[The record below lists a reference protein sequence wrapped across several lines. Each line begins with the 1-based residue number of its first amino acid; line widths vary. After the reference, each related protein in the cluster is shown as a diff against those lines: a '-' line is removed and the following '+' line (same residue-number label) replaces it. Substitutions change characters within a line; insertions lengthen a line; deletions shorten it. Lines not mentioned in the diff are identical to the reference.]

1 MTVEK
6 FEYITNSAQIEY
18 TKINS
23 SRDTT
28 SSDNDGFDDE
38 DDDEED
44 KHAENENVADFLV
57 DIPTPIEVDQDQEI
71 SAVTNKGQLL
81 RLYYRL
87 CYISYNK
94 MRILMNLRVL
104 PRRLLKT
111 NPPLCACCD
120 LRRNNLGD

>member
-44 KHAENENVADFLV
+44 KHAENENVADFLA
-57 DIPTPIEVDQDQEI
+57 DISTPIEVNQDQEI
-71 SAVTNKGQLL
+71 SAVTNKGEFL

-87 CYISYNK
+87 GYLSYNK
-94 MRILMNLRVL
+94 MRILMNLEVL

-111 NPPLCACCD
+111 KPPLCACCQ
-120 LRRNNLGD
+120 LGSMTKQP